1 MALQVAPNGTGREQ
15 ETGEARPMTAD
26 KAPDQSKKQQGQHG
40 IAQSEVPVHP
50 VATDV
55 AGDQQAC
62 NAERQCPMKD
72 AGWKIPDADGVHIGR
87 QCGEMPTQVNGIRVL
102 KIQNSSNVTLTKV
115 LHSGRRST
123 RVVLSLSNQAQEIL

>member
-72 AGWKIPDADGVHIGR
+72 AGWKIPDADGVHVER
-87 QCGEMPTQVNGIRVL
+87 QRGEMPTPVDGMRLLKMQNGFD
-102 KIQNSSNVTLTKV
+102 VTLTKV
-115 LHSGRRST
+115 LHSDQRSPQ
-123 RVVLSLSNQAQEIL
+123 VGLSLPNQAQEIL